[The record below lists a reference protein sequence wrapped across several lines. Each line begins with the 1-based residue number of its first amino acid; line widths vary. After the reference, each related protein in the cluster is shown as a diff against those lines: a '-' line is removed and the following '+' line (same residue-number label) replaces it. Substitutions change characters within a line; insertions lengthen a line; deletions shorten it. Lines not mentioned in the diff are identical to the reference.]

1 MTKNESLPFVMV
13 QTDLEGIMLSE
24 IRQRKTNTAC
34 FHLYVKYKK
43 NENSRTQN
51 RLRATRGGKV
61 GEGGGEATK

>member
-1 MTKNESLPFVMV
+1 MTKNESLPYVMV

-24 IRQRKTNTAC
+24 IRQRKTNTVC

-51 RLRATRGGKV
+51 RLGATRGGQS
-61 GEGGGEATK
+61 G

>member
-24 IRQRKTNTAC
+24 IRQRETNTAC

-51 RLRATRGGKV
+51 RLGATRGGKV

>member
-51 RLRATRGGKV
+51 RLGATRGGKV